1 MTNELTFFSS
11 LTDKEPKLVSWE
23 HVAALI
29 RSNQLQKLCSDY
41 RALLPLYRQAA
52 DNGDKE
58 RERQLKAQLSR
69 IKQQLPAI
77 MPQAMVEGGKAADN
91 ITKFMPYMIV
101 DLDHIPPERMEEVEA
116 IVKQSDYARLAYR
129 TISGHGLRAII
140 KVEGEV
146 TKENFSDAWLSAN
159 EFVKELTG
167 IDFDT
172 QCGNVNRISGLGCD
186 PCAYFRPFPKAL
198 KIKQHK
204 HAEQKRG
211 KRPACDKAGA
221 VARQLVDGEG
231 IAFEEGNRNNYV
243 SRVIYWMNRFG
254 IDAEKTRKW
263 AEGEFSDYDAANGHP
278 IAGIVKA
285 VFGKH
290 SDEHNT
296 CRPSAF
302 AATGDSRTR
311 KSTIMEV
318 EAFLTSRYSF
328 RRNLLSQQVEYSMIN
343 QNENI
348 KELKDES
355 SSAQLSKLQ
364 PSTSNM
370 LTDAVE
376 NSLWIEL
383 QRAGLNTDMQTLHAY
398 LTSNCIEQ
406 YHPVR
411 SYLDSLPE
419 WDGHDHI
426 ANLLGMV
433 HCRDCTPEKFDF
445 YVRRWLVAMVAATL
459 DDDVVNHQIFVLL
472 GRQGTY
478 KTSFMNNLL
487 PPELRQYFC
496 IKTNSQRMTKD
507 DAFALTENILIDM
520 EEIDSMG
527 RLEVNQLKAM
537 ASQPFVKDRP
547 AYGRSKVR
555 LPHRASFC
563 ATGNNLLFLT
573 DDTGNRRWIVFEV
586 EHIDNPWTAS
596 INYAGVYSQIRHLI
610 QTGFRYWL
618 DSNEIAELND
628 RNRAYETPNLARELI
643 STRYR
648 KPLADEKV
656 VYLTASDIVAR
667 FGGQVRLSA
676 VQVGKALQ
684 DMGIEQQRTHH
695 GRFWKL
701 FERPAADIGHVV
713 PDGVEQPRHDLPF

>member
-1 MTNELTFFSS
+1 MNVVTFFSS
-11 LTDKEPKLVSWE
+11 LTDKEPKLTSWE
-23 HVAALI
+23 QVVTVI
-29 RSNQLQKLCSDY
+29 RSTELQKQCDDY
-41 RALLPLYRQAA
+41 RALLSLYRQAA

-58 RERQLKAQLSR
+58 RERQLKSQLAH
-69 IKQQLPAI
+69 IKQQLPAF

-91 ITKFMPYMIV
+91 ITRLMPFMIV
-101 DLDHIPPERMEEVEA
+101 DLDHIPDNLMTNVEKQ
-116 IVKQSDYARLAYR
+116 VKDCKYARLAYR
-129 TISGHGLRAII
+129 TISGHGLRII
-140 KVEGEV
+140 VKMDGEV
-146 TKENFSDAWLSAN
+146 TPDNFTDAWLTAN
-159 EFVKELTG
+159 EMFKELTG
-167 IDFDT
+167 VDYDH
-172 QCGNVNRISGLGCD
+172 QCGNVNRLSGLACD
-186 PCAYFRPFPKAL
+186 PTAVYRPLSNAV
-198 KIKQHK
+198 KIKTFK
-204 HAEQKRG
+204 RMVQKKG

-221 VARQLVDGEG
+221 TARRLVDGEG
-231 IAFEEGNRNNYV
+231 IEYVEGSRNSYV

-254 IDAEKTRKW
+254 IDADKTREW
-263 AEGEFSDYDAANGHP
+263 AEVEFSDYDAANGHP

-290 SDEHNT
+290 SGEHNT
-296 CRPSAF
+296 CRPSAY
-302 AATGDSRTR
+302 AADGDSRPR

-318 EAFLTSRYSF
+318 EAYLTARYSF
-328 RRNLLSQQVEYSMIN
+328 RRNILSQEVEYCHIT
-343 QNENI
+343 NENI
-348 KELKDES
+348 KKLKNES
-355 SSAQLSKLQ
+355 SSAKNFSLNLLS
-364 PSTSNM
+364 
-370 LTDAVE
+370 DAAE

-406 YHPVR
+406 FHPVR

-426 ANLLGMV
+426 ADLLGMV
-433 HCRDCTPEKFDF
+433 HCRDCSPERFDF

-459 DDDVVNHQIFVLL
+459 DDDVVNHQILVLL
-472 GRQGTY
+472 GPQGTY
-478 KTSFMNNLL
+478 KTSFMNNIL
-487 PPELRQYFC
+487 PPELRRYFC
-496 IKTNSQRMTKD
+496 MKTNSQRMTKD

-527 RLEVNQLKAM
+527 RQEVNQLKAM

-563 ATGNNLLFLT
+563 ATGNNLQFLT
-573 DDTGNRRWIVFEV
+573 DDTGNRRWLVFEV
-586 EHIDNPWTAS
+586 ERIDNPWDVA

-610 QTGFRYWL
+610 NSGFRYWL
-618 DSNEIAELND
+618 DSQEIAELNE

-643 STRYR
+643 ATRYR
-648 KPLADEKV
+648 KPMDEEKV

-676 VQVGKALQ
+676 IQVGKALQ
-684 DMGIEQQRTHH
+684 DMGIEQHRTRH

-701 FERPAADIGHVV
+701 YERPASDIGHVV
-713 PDGVEQPRHDLPF
+713 PEGIDQPTRDLPF